1 MPQHQSAKKR
11 VRQNNRRRL
20 INIQK
25 RSQMKTAVKNV
36 TAATDKEIAQSELRK
51 TISVLDRMA
60 IDGIL
65 HKNRAAHLK
74 SKLTRFVNA
83 MP

>member
-11 VRQNNRRRL
+11 VRQNNTRRL

-25 RSQMKTAVKNV
+25 RSKMKTAIKKV
-36 TAATDKEIAQSELRK
+36 TAAKDKETAQSELKK

-60 IDGIL
+60 VKGII
-65 HKNRAAHLK
+65 HKNKAAHLK
-74 SKLTRFVNA
+74 SKLTRSVNA
-83 MP
+83 MS